1 MSKLSIEIKDV
12 DFSRLTIKESSK
24 NPNIFTMNYK
34 FDDGTVKPLLIKT
47 PFIDC
52 NYSGLFFSTDK
63 DGKPIEDKDRM
74 QWRAYITDETV
85 INKFKE
91 LEAVL
96 EEQKSVFTGPVNTKD
111 KKTKEFNVQS
121 IIGEYTD
128 KNGNVQQYVRLKFRT
143 QKTDPSTFETPFF
156 NMKGENMNINKLSEF
171 EAQCIPRE
179 YRYRCVLSLYG
190 WKMKSTYLFGTTFSI
205 EQMQIEITKSSTNI
219 KQLLKNVSLFD
230 ATTST
235 AIEEVDL
242 SKHIENDEADDEAIV
257 EAEENLNN
265 QDEQEQEEHEEED
278 EDEEEEIR
286 PSKKSATVKV
296 TATKQVRKKA
306 SSSNA

>member
-74 QWRAYITDETV
+74 QWRAYITDEVV

-96 EEQKSVFTGPVNTKD
+96 EQNKSVFTGPVNIKD

-156 NMKGENMNINKLSEF
+156 NLKGENMNINKLSEF

-230 ATTST
+230 ATTSS
-235 AIEEVDL
+235 AIEAVDL
-242 SKHIENDEADDEAIV
+242 SKHIENDDEDDV
-257 EAEENLNN
+257 VDAEENVN
-265 QDEQEQEEHEEED
+265 DQEEHEEQD
-278 EDEEEEIR
+278 DEEEEEEIK
-286 PSKKSATVKV
+286 PTKKSSTVKV

-306 SSSNA
+306 ASTSS

>member
-1 MSKLSIEIKDV
+1 MSKLSVEIKDV

-91 LEAVL
+91 LEAAL
-96 EEQKSVFTGPVNTKD
+96 EEHKAVFTGPVNTKD

-190 WKMKSTYLFGTTFSI
+190 WKMKSTYLFGATFSI

-230 ATTST
+230 AATS
-235 AIEEVDL
+235 AEIEEVDL
-242 SKHIENDEADDEAIV
+242 SKHIENDDNDDEDDIV
-257 EAEENLNN
+257 VAE
-265 QDEQEQEEHEEED
+265 EQEQEDED
-278 EDEEEEIR
+278 DEEEEEEIK
-286 PSKKSATVKV
+286 PTKKSSTVKV

-306 SSSNA
+306 VSSSS

>member
-1 MSKLSIEIKDV
+1 MSNLSVEIKDV

-52 NYSGLFFSTDK
+52 NYSGLFFATDK
-63 DGKPIEDKDRM
+63 EGKPIEDKDRM
-74 QWRAYITDETV
+74 QWRAYITDEIV

-96 EEQKSVFTGPVNTKD
+96 EQQKSVFTGPVNPKE
-111 KKTKEFNVQS
+111 KKPKEFNVQS

-143 QKTDPSTFETPFF
+143 QKTDPNTFETPFY
-156 NMKGENMNINKLSEF
+156 NLKNENMNINKLSEF

-190 WKMKSTYLFGTTFSI
+190 WKMKSTYLYGTTFSI

-219 KQLLKNVSLFD
+219 KQLLKNVCLFD
-230 ATTST
+230 ATTSSS
-235 AIEEVDL
+235 IEAVDL
-242 SKHIENDEADDEAIV
+242 SKHIENDDEDDV
-257 EAEENLNN
+257 VDAEENAN
-265 QDEQEQEEHEEED
+265 DHEEQD
-278 EDEEEEIR
+278 DDEEEEEIK
-286 PSKKSATVKV
+286 PTKKSSTVKV
-296 TATKQVRKKA
+296 TATKQIRKKA
-306 SSSNA
+306 ASSSS

>member
-1 MSKLSIEIKDV
+1 MSKLSVEIKDV

-52 NYSGLFFSTDK
+52 NFSGLFFSTDK

-74 QWRAYITDETV
+74 QWRAYLSDETT
-85 INKFKE
+85 IGKFKE
-91 LEAVL
+91 LEDVL
-96 EEQKSVFTGPVNTKD
+96 EKNKSVFTGPVNPKE
-111 KKTKEFNVQS
+111 KKTKEFDVQN

-128 KNGNVQQYVRLKFRT
+128 KNGTVQQYARFKFRT

-156 NMKGENMNINKLSEF
+156 NLKGENMNINKLSEF
-171 EAQCIPRE
+171 ESQCIPRE
-179 YRYRCVLSLYG
+179 FRYRCVLSLYG
-190 WKMKSTYLFGTTFSI
+190 WKMKSTHLYGVTFSI

-230 ATTST
+230 ATTSA

-242 SKHIENDEADDEAIV
+242 SKHIENDDDEDDAV
-257 EAEENLNN
+257 VDAEEDAND
-265 QDEQEQEEHEEED
+265 QEEQEQEEQD
-278 EDEEEEIR
+278 DEEEEEEIK
-286 PSKKSATVKV
+286 PTKKSSTVKV

-306 SSSNA
+306 ASSSS